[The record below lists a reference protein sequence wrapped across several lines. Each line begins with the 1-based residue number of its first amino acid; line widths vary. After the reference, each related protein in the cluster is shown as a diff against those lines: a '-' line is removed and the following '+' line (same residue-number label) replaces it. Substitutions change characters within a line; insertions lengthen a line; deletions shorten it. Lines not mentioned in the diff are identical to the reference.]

1 MTTLVAPVVFAI
13 PQVVRHKL
21 TGDLLVTVERY
32 HANAYHGA
40 GYRCS
45 PIDNRYSTR
54 GFPDEELEP
63 APPRKPGAFDYQTE
77 IVPRAQGALP
87 WEHVEPVNLAKT
99 LSNVAACAGWAAY
112 PGIAWV
118 TKPGQ
123 SHPDWARIFLHTTQG
138 GGYTGQA
145 HALVWERGPGRQPP
159 HFIDAVVKAAS
170 RAVHDR
176 KAPRGDL
183 AAAVLSME
191 AVRYHELEPAMPSA
205 WLLSI
210 CKHEVIDTSTPQG
223 RMRGWRP
230 AHCAKCGINLSV
242 DSSD

>member
-1 MTTLVAPVVFAI
+1 MDLAI
-13 PQVVRHKL
+13 PQVVRHKP
-21 TGDLLVTVERY
+21 TGDLLITVERY
-32 HANAYHGA
+32 SANQYHGS
-40 GYRCS
+40 GYRCA
-45 PIDNRYSTR
+45 PIDNRYSSR

-63 APPRKPGAFDYQTE
+63 APPRKPGAFDYRTE
-77 IVPRAQGALP
+77 IVPRAQGSLP
-87 WEHVEPVNLAKT
+87 WEHVEPANLAHT
-99 LSNVAACAGWAAY
+99 LSAVASCAGWTAY

-123 SHPDWARIFLHTTQG
+123 SHPDWARIFLHGTQS

-145 HALVWERGPGRQPP
+145 HALVWERGPGRQPSQ
-159 HFIDAVVKAAS
+159 FIDAVVKAAS

-191 AVRYHELEPAMPSA
+191 AVRHFELEPALPSA

-210 CKHEVIDTSTPQG
+210 CKHDVVDTSTPQG

-230 AHCAKCGINLSV
+230 AHCSKCGINLSV

>member
-1 MTTLVAPVVFAI
+1 MNFAI

-21 TGDLLVTVERY
+21 TGDLLITRERY
-32 HANAYHGA
+32 NANAYHGA

-45 PIDNRYSTR
+45 PIDNDCTSR
-54 GFPDEELEP
+54 GYADDDLEV
-63 APPRKPGAFDYQTE
+63 APPRKRGAFDYRTE
-77 IVPRAQGALP
+77 IVPRAQGVLP
-87 WEHVEPVNLAKT
+87 WEHVEPANLAVT

-112 PGIAWV
+112 AGIAWV
-118 TKPGQ
+118 TKPGE
-123 SHPDWARIFLHTTQG
+123 SHPNWARIFLHTTQG

-145 HALVWERGPGRQPP
+145 HALVWERGPNRKPL
-159 HFIDAVVKAAS
+159 HLVEAVVTAAI

-183 AAAVLSME
+183 AAAVLAME
-191 AVRYHELEPAMPSA
+191 DAPYRELEPPMPTA

-210 CKHEVIDTSTPQG
+210 CKHEVVDTSTPHG
-223 RMRGWRP
+223 RQRGWRP
-230 AHCAKCGINLSV
+230 AHCPKCGLNLSV